1 MRFLRPLVGSM
12 LIHVLVVGGFVWA
25 AWNWPVEPTGQMAPA
40 PGLMLVELV
49 GGSPEA
55 TEQSTVEPSTA
66 PPPPSSQ
73 PIEPP
78 DPMDSSPVE
87 AVASLFAI
95 PDRAEPPLERSSS
108 EGAGETAAVVS
119 LGSADLSAPAV
130 AVRLGEE
137 DEWDAFYEAVR
148 AAIERAKR
156 YPPSARRAGQEDRV
170 TISFLVLPDGQAEEL
185 EVVAPSQYP
194 ILNRAAVETVQRVVR
209 FPSPP
214 ASADRTARVI
224 IPLVF
229 ALHEEEN

>member
-1 MRFLRPLVGSM
+1 M
-12 LIHVLVVGGFVWA
+12 LIHVLLVGGFVWA
-25 AWNWPVEPTGQMAPA
+25 AWHWPVEPTGQMTPT

-49 GGSPEA
+49 GGSPKA

-66 PPPPSSQ
+66 SPPPSSQ

-78 DPMDSSPVE
+78 DPMDSSPVD
-87 AVASLFAI
+87 AAASVLAT
-95 PDRAEPPLERSSS
+95 PDRADRPSEHSSS
-108 EGAGETAAVVS
+108 EDAGETTVMAS
-119 LGSADLSAPAV
+119 LGSADLSSPA
-130 AVRLGEE
+130 AAARPGEE
-137 DEWDAFYEAVR
+137 DEWNAFYAAVR

-170 TISFLVLPDGQAEEL
+170 TVSFLVLPDGQAEEL

-194 ILNRAAVETVQRVVR
+194 ILNRAAVETVQRVVK

-214 ASADRTARVI
+214 ASADRSARVVV
-224 IPLVF
+224 PLVF